1 MRKRVVVGTIVLLL
15 ASVGS
20 YAIAN
25 KRAWGPDLLSD
36 DPLYR
41 SGRASLCKAP
51 GVFGDSISTRTQDMG
66 QRPRLTGYE
75 RSWEYRFDAGTLKGG
90 VIDLCSEYGSI
101 RIQGIEGTEG
111 RLVITM
117 SDPFPGGDAA
127 IQDTHLN
134 SSVRTDTAGLRVA
147 MWQQTQ
153 GMTTFRSMMQKGA
166 RPVAVNVVLELPRT
180 GVYRLNVLA
189 NHQRV
194 TVRNVAVRGLIEGYL
209 SPGADLA
216 VDLGGPLT
224 LRLNNETLKADYR
237 RDAGIDF
244 QGGTI
249 ATFRPLVSASVETIF
264 TKGDVTLSFVGS
276 DVGLDV
282 IANAKPGSATV
293 DIGPTEARG
302 VDTSGTYA
310 RSVGY
315 AGALRKVVVRATTG
329 GGAVVVRRSTQPTE
343 QR

>member
-1 MRKRVVVGTIVLLL
+1 MRKRVIISTIVLLL
-15 ASVGS
+15 GS
-20 YAIAN
+20 FAAYVIAN
-25 KRAWGPDLLSD
+25 KRAWGPDLLG

-51 GVFGDSISTRTQDMG
+51 GISGDSISAHTQDLG
-66 QRPRLTGYE
+66 QRPRADGFE
-75 RSWEYRFDAGTLKGG
+75 HSWEHRFDTGTLKGG

-117 SDPFPGGDAA
+117 SDPFPGGDVA

-134 SSVRTDTAGLRVA
+134 SSIRADTGGLRVA
-147 MWQQTQ
+147 VSQHTQ
-153 GMTTFRSMMQKGA
+153 GMTTFRSIMEKGA

-180 GVYRLNVLA
+180 GVYRLNFIA

-194 TVRNVAVRGLIEGYL
+194 TVRNIDVRGRIEGYL
-209 SPGADLA
+209 SPGADLD
-216 VDLGGPLT
+216 VGLGGPLT
-224 LRLNNETLKADYR
+224 VRLNNETLKADWR
-237 RDAGIDF
+237 RDAGVDF
-244 QGGTI
+244 QGGTT
-249 ATFRPLVSASVETIF
+249 ATFRPLVSASVEAIF

-282 IANAKPGSATV
+282 IAAAKPGSATV
-293 DIGPTEARG
+293 DIGPTEVSGA
-302 VDTSGTYA
+302 DTSGTYA

-315 AGALRKVVVRATTG
+315 AGAVRKVAVRATTG
-329 GGAVVVRRSTQPTE
+329 GGAVIVRRNTPPTD
-343 QR
+343 RR